1 MRASIG
7 RTLLLVLLLA
17 PAAAQAQIWMGPAAL
32 EVRAED
38 GGKPAA
44 GGEVRLE
51 YLDMEPTDGPA
62 PVPLDSRGRAVIGSL
77 AEGHWRLEV
86 SRQGAMTY
94 RAEVLVRADGKPQVI
109 NAVQHNVP
117 GAVSMMEVKL
127 ARARGGAAP
136 PPRVAAA
143 PPRTERARPDPAPI
157 PPAPTPEPREE
168 APVPAPPQPAAP
180 APAPV
185 EREAPAPVPQT
196 VTPPRAPMPIEREAP
211 APAPAPATPPPAP
224 RPETREEAPTP
235 APQPA
240 TPPPAPR
247 PEPRPEPREEAPTPA
262 PKPEMP
268 PPAPVRERE
277 VPTPAPAP
285 VTPPPAPAPRPEP
298 RETPRPV
305 QPPTPAPQRPAPAPA
320 PQVAPPA
327 PIPAPAPPAPA
338 TGRRSHQ
345 DRTCAEC
352 KPGESAL
359 SMEVVAPPAAGATGC
374 GDGLREALLRRDVA
388 GLPAGCQMLRVELPP
403 NSRYIGYRYEV
414 QDAAGGA
421 AANCEAGKD
430 CPLGDARWPM
440 DPLMFRDGTGKTT
453 VSTAFEN
460 RSADR
465 ERRAVLTVYYKE
477 AGNPNAPR
485 PMLQS
490 RPRQS
495 DRPPG

>member
-7 RTLLLVLLLA
+7 RTLLLVLL
-17 PAAAQAQIWMGPAAL
+17 PMVAAVAQAQIWMGPAAL

-143 PPRTERARPDPAPI
+143 PPRSEPARPNPAPI
-157 PPAPTPEPREE
+157 PPAPREE
-168 APVPAPPQPAAP
+168 AP
-180 APAPV
+180 APAPI
-185 EREAPAPVPQT
+185 ERETPTPAPVPQT
-196 VTPPRAPMPIEREAP
+196 VTPPPVPMPIEREAP
-211 APAPAPATPPPAP
+211 TPAPAPATPPPAP
-224 RPETREEAPTP
+224 RPEPREEAPTP

-240 TPPPAPR
+240 PPPPAPV
-247 PEPRPEPREEAPTPA
+247 PEREAPTPA
-262 PKPEMP
+262 P
-268 PPAPVRERE
+268 
-277 VPTPAPAP
+277 APA
-285 VTPPPAPAPRPEP
+285 TPPPPPAPRPEP

-305 QPPTPAPQRPAPAPA
+305 QPPAPAPQRPAPAPA
-320 PQVAPPA
+320 PQVTPPS
-327 PIPAPAPPAPA
+327 PAPAPPAAA

-352 KPGESAL
+352 KPGEAAL
-359 SMEVVAPPAAGATGC
+359 SIEVTAPPASGATGC
-374 GDGLREALLRRDVA
+374 GDGLREALLRRDVT
-388 GLPAGCQMLRVELPP
+388 GLPAGCQMLRLELPP

-414 QDAAGGA
+414 QEAAGGA
-421 AANCEAGKD
+421 ATNCEAGKD
-430 CPLGDARWPM
+430 CPSGDARWPM

-465 ERRAVLTVYYKE
+465 ERRAVLTIYYKE

-490 RPRQS
+490 RPRQP

>member
-38 GGKPAA
+38 SGKPAA

-77 AEGHWRLEV
+77 AEGHWSVEV

-136 PPRVAAA
+136 PPRVEAAT
-143 PPRTERARPDPAPI
+143 PRPEPARPNPAPI
-157 PPAPTPEPREE
+157 PPAPAPEPEPREE
-168 APVPAPPQPAAP
+168 AP

-185 EREAPAPVPQT
+185 EREAPAPAPVPQT
-196 VTPPRAPMPIEREAP
+196 VTPPPVPMPIEREAP
-211 APAPAPATPPPAP
+211 TPATPPPAPRPEP

-235 APQPA
+235 APQP
-240 TPPPAPR
+240 
-247 PEPRPEPREEAPTPA
+247 
-262 PKPEMP
+262 
-268 PPAPVRERE
+268 PAPVRERE
-277 VPTPAPAP
+277 APTPAPAP
-285 VTPPPAPAPRPEP
+285 ATPPPAQAPRPEP

-305 QPPTPAPQRPAPAPA
+305 QPPAPAPQRPAPAPA
-320 PQVAPPA
+320 PQVVPPV
-327 PIPAPAPPAPA
+327 PVPAPAPPAAA

-388 GLPAGCQMLRVELPP
+388 GLPAGCQMLRIELPP
-403 NSRYIGYRYEV
+403 NARYIGYRYEV

-430 CPLGDARWPM
+430 CPSGDARWPM
-440 DPLMFRDGTGKTT
+440 DPLMFRDGTGKTM

-485 PMLQS
+485 PMLPS
-490 RPRQS
+490 RPRQP
-495 DRPPG
+495 DRPPR